1 MMNARMTKFFE
12 ELHQAEFGND
22 DLDLQSDE
30 KEFIRLLKRAVQWES
45 HENLQLVCDYLGLDD
60 DDRYETL
67 EGVRE
72 MISETIEYSER
83 KLKGE

>member
-45 HENLQLVCDYLGLDD
+45 HENLQLVCDYLGLEDD
-60 DDRYETL
+60 ERYETL

-72 MISETIEYSER
+72 MISETIEIQQR
-83 KLKGE
+83 RI